1 MTQSA
6 LTNISKVRRS
16 QNHSGV
22 TVNDDSNLLERSYLS
37 NTILMDPSKEEVG

>member
-22 TVNDDSNLLERSYLS
+22 SVNDESNLLERSYLS
-37 NTILMDPSKEEVG
+37 NTILMGQSKEEIG